1 MGIIFPLIE
10 RPYNGRIEDWIIC
23 GVANGL
29 TDFSQKMFV
38 KNSADGNVAVF
49 NFYTYVF
56 SAAVLLIFYAAAKL
70 RDKSGSS
77 SETDVMRRV
86 GLYVLIMSVCL
97 FANSYFKTLAAG
109 ILPSAKLYPLN
120 QGASLILSSF
130 MSMIFFKE
138 KMTGKCIIGIILSF
152 IALLVIN
159 LL

>member
-1 MGIIFPLIE
+1 
-10 RPYNGRIEDWIIC
+10 
-23 GVANGL
+23 
-29 TDFSQKMFV
+29 
-38 KNSADGNVAVF
+38 
-49 NFYTYVF
+49 
-56 SAAVLLIFYAAAKL
+56 
-70 RDKSGSS
+70 
-77 SETDVMRRV
+77 
-86 GLYVLIMSVCL
+86 MSVCL